1 MAYKRTRRRNPA
13 DVRAGIKAENVSVYK
28 KPKAKKKSS
37 PKKKSPLA
45 GTPFDPKTPFGKQLP
60 KEAQKAPGSPKV
72 PVPISVPGQKQSF
85 PTSIPTSRG
94 GGGSRQGPTAPL
106 GGTAFD
112 PTQSLGEGIPT
123 IGSPTQPTQ
132 LGAGMGFDSPV
143 ARGFDPDATTSEKLM
158 AGLDV
163 SMGGG
168 FVTKGLQTA
177 GKLVRPSWNT
187 LSKLIDFKGIKEGVK
202 LFYKGQNYQMFEK
215 GVPAVVPKIFNQLAV
230 YEKVAKEV
238 MIKDAISIFP
248 KISKTAG
255 AKFTPHV
262 SDWVKP
268 TWNEKTG
275 RLVLDVLKK
284 SVGTKGSFQ
293 RKIALGLVISAATG
307 TLGASIFSR
316 VMNPN
321 AQGDITYVLG
331 RLVDDAKYSE
341 DPEVMS
347 YVDDVV
353 KETESYIE
361 EIDGVLGDWSLVKYG
376 KTELKKWELLSEKS
390 KVAKMILDKKK
401 NDDAL
406 ERQYWEEQKL
416 HEEEMNNL
424 IAERQEAERQHDL
437 EMSQLMDDYL
447 SKKIAAEEAND
458 LRDARNW
465 DRKIRKEQKEWDRRQ
480 KEIAERDE
488 LLRQQRLAE
497 FDAKMKEFN
506 RQQKIFMENWTKRQK
521 FYENQ
526 RGSNL
531 GFGLFR

>member
-112 PTQSLGEGIPT
+112 PNQAFGAEIPT
-123 IGSPTQPTQ
+123 SIPDQPTQPPQ
-132 LGAGMGFDSPV
+132 FGAGVGFDSPIL
-143 ARGFDPDATTSEKLM
+143 RGFSQDATTMEKLQ

-163 SMGGG
+163 AGGG
-168 FVTKGLQTA
+168 FATKGGQLTNKFVRQVWKQKAAQKVLNNLEASTA
-177 GKLVRPSWNT
+177 KY
-187 LSKLIDFKGIKEGVK
+187 LSKEGYEELVQFA
-202 LFYKGQNYQMFEK
+202 LREMGEELGEK
-215 GVPAVVPKIFNQLAV
+215 GAQQVGRAAVN
-230 YEKVAKEV
+230 
-238 MIKDAISIFP
+238 
-248 KISKTAG
+248 SKTAKISINYLKEL
-255 AKFTPHV
+255 AKVARSPKAVFYMALAAIT
-262 SDWVKP
+262 
-268 TWNEKTG
+268 TA
-275 RLVLDVLKK
+275 
-284 SVGTKGSFQ
+284 VGTASFS
-293 RKIALGLVISAATG
+293 K
-307 TLGASIFSR
+307 

-321 AQGDITYVLG
+321 VKGDVPFPYMQALSAAVDADDLEEAQRI
-331 RLVDDAKYSE
+331 RDALNDSGK
-341 DPEVMS
+341 VI
-347 YVDDVV
+347 
-353 KETESYIE
+353 ESY
-361 EIDGVLGDWSLVKYG
+361 DGVLGDYSPWKYG
-376 KTELKKWELLSEKS
+376 KGEYKKFDGNIESADSIVKSLETRLKNEAEE
-390 KVAKMILDKKK
+390 A
-401 NDDAL
+401 A
-406 ERQYWEEQKL
+406 EREARDLMFAEQK
-416 HEEEMNNL
+416 
-424 IAERQEAERQHDL
+424 EAERQHDL

-506 RQQKIFMENWTKRQK
+506 RQQKIFMENWAKRQK
-521 FYENQ
+521 FYQEQ